1 MYLRSDS
8 FKPYDYLDA
17 RLAFGEHH
25 ETDHF
30 QFAGNKNPHL
40 AWSDVPEGTQSF
52 ALLCYDP
59 DVPSV
64 GTDVNQE
71 GKTVPLNLPR
81 VDFFH
86 WVVANLPADLRE
98 IVEGSHSD
106 GITAK
111 GKAPGATPS
120 GGVQGINDYTNWFA
134 GHEQMGG
141 SYGGYDGPAP
151 PWNDERVHGYR
162 FAICALDAV
171 LELEGPFTGTDLI
184 MAMGPHIL
192 DRAEIIGLYAI
203 NPDARQK

>member
-8 FKPYDYLDA
+8 FKPYDYLDS
-17 RLAFGEHH
+17 RLAFGKHH

-30 QFAGNKNPHL
+30 QFAENKNPHL
-40 AWSDVPEGTQSF
+40 AWSDVPEGTKSF

-71 GKTVPLNLPR
+71 GKTVPLDLQR

-86 WVVANLPADLRE
+86 WVVANLPADLLE
-98 IVEGSHSD
+98 IAEGSHSD
-106 GITAK
+106 GVTAA
-111 GKAPGATPS
+111 GKAPGPSPS
-120 GGVQGINDYTNWFA
+120 GGLQGINDYTGWFA

-141 SYGGYDGPAP
+141 NYGGYDGPAP

-162 FAICALDAV
+162 FMVCALDAV
-171 LELEGPFTGTDLI
+171 LDLEGTFTGQDLI
-184 MAMGPHIL
+184 EAMGPHIL
-192 DRAEIIGLYAI
+192 DRAELIGLYAI